1 MMKKINDLENLA
13 KKYRRD
19 LFEKLLIIKQGHPG
33 SIFSMMEIVIGLYH
47 GGFVRFDEK
56 NKLFLDKV
64 LISKGHAT
72 AALYPILRDFGVLP
86 LKEWNNWGHKSSLL
100 RVFGNISIPGID
112 ITSGSLGHCIGAG
125 AGMAI
130 SYKRTGKNKNVFVI
144 ISEGELYEG
153 STWEALL
160 FAKHNKL
167 DNLTVIIDI
176 NSLII
181 LGKTNECL
189 NLDPI
194 KDKISG
200 LGIKTLEVDGHNLND
215 LLSTFK
221 ISEKTGE
228 LNCILAKTIKGKGSS
243 IMENKKH
250 WHYWNSMNEEE
261 IKITRKELT

>member
-1 MMKKINDLENLA
+1 MKKINDLENLA

-19 LFEKLLIIKQGHPG
+19 LFEKMLVIKQGHPG
-33 SIFSMMEIVIGLYH
+33 SIFSMMEIVVGLYH
-47 GGFVRFDEK
+47 GGFVRFDSK
-56 NKLFLDKV
+56 NKKFLDKV

-72 AALYPILRDFGVLP
+72 AALYPMLRDFGVLP
-86 LKEWNNWGHKSSLL
+86 LKEWDNWGNKNSLL
-100 RVFGNISIPGID
+100 RVFGNNSIPGID

-130 SYKRTGKNKNVFVI
+130 SYKRTNKDQKVFVV

-160 FAKHNKL
+160 FAKHNNL

-181 LGKTNECL
+181 LGKTKDCL

-194 KDKISG
+194 KNKIEG
-200 LGIKTLEVDGHNLND
+200 LGIKTFEVDGHNLND
-215 LLSTFK
+215 LVTTFQS
-221 ISEKTGE
+221 SEKAGT
-228 LNCILAKTIKGKGSS
+228 LRCILAKTVKGKGSTV
-243 IMENKKH
+243 MENKKN

-261 IKITRKELT
+261 IAKTRKELA

>member
-1 MMKKINDLENLA
+1 MKKINDLKNLS

-33 SIFSMMEIVIGLYH
+33 SIFSMMEIVVGLYH

-86 LKEWNNWGHKSSLL
+86 EKEWDNWGKKSSLL
-100 RVFGNISIPGID
+100 RVFGNTSIPGID
-112 ITSGSLGHCIGAG
+112 VTSGSLGHCIGVG

-130 SYKRTGKNKNVFVI
+130 SYKRTGKDKKIFVV

-181 LGKTNECL
+181 LGTTTECL

-194 KDKISG
+194 KDKIEG
-200 LGIKTLEVDGHNLND
+200 LGISTSEVDGHNLND
-215 LLSTFK
+215 LILTFQT
-221 ISEKTGE
+221 SEKTGE
-228 LNCILAKTIKGKGSS
+228 LNCILAKTVKGKGSS
-243 IMENKKH
+243 VMENKKH
-250 WHYWNSMNEEE
+250 WHYWNAMNNEE
-261 IKITRKELT
+261 IKLTRKELA